1 MKKICYI
8 VTIPITIRSFF
19 IPQLKYLA
27 ENSFEVS
34 VVCSPDSKLQQE
46 LGERITYYPIDIPRG
61 ISVSGSIKAIR
72 KLLELFKNEKYDL
85 IQYSTPNAAL
95 YAAVAGK
102 MAGIKVRN
110 YHLMGFRY
118 LGAKGFMRSLL
129 KMMEKA
135 TCQLSTSI
143 ECVSKSNWQIGIEEK
158 LFDKDKATVI
168 WNGSTGGVDLHRFD
182 ISKREQYRMEI
193 RNQFVLSSDEFVYGF
208 VGRITRDKGVNEILE
223 AFKHIE
229 NAKLMMIGS
238 LEGIHTLDEVL
249 YKDSINNSN
258 IIYTGNVIEVEK
270 YFAALDVL
278 LLPSYR
284 EGFGNVVIE
293 AAAMGTPAIVSDIP
307 GPIDT
312 IDPCRTALLI
322 PVKNVGALQKAM
334 MQIQLL
340 DYVGMGVCAAKFV
353 KEKFDSD
360 ILCKKIFERKQSLLA
375 RAYLKR
381 QPFVLFR

>member
-8 VTIPITIRSFF
+8 VTVPITIRSFF

-27 ENSFEVS
+27 ENGFDVS
-34 VVCSPDSKLQQE
+34 VVCSPDSNLQQE
-46 LGERITYYPIDIPRG
+46 LGERITYHPIDIPRG
-61 ISVSGSIKAIR
+61 ISLSGSVRATK
-72 KLLELFKNEKYDL
+72 KLLELFKKKKYDL
-85 IQYSTPNAAL
+85 IQYSTPNAAM
-95 YAAVAGK
+95 YSAIAGK
-102 MAGIKVRN
+102 IAGIKVRN

-118 LGAKGFMRSLL
+118 LGATGVMRSIL

-143 ECVSKSNWQIGIEEK
+143 ECVSKSNLQIGIEEK
-158 LFDKDKATVI
+158 LFDKDKANVV

-182 ISKREQYRMEI
+182 IHKREQYRKEI
-193 RNQFVLSSDEFVYGF
+193 RDQFEISSNAFVYGF

-238 LEGIHTLDEVL
+238 LEGIQTLNEEL
-249 YKDSINNSN
+249 YNDSIHNSN
-258 IIYTGNVIEVEK
+258 IIYTGNVTDVEK
-270 YFAALDVL
+270 YFAAMDVL

-293 AAAMGTPAIVSDIP
+293 AAAMGTPAIVSNIP

-312 IDPCRTALLI
+312 IMKDKTALVV
-322 PVKNVGALQKAM
+322 PAKNVAALQEAM
-334 MQIQLL
+334 TKVCNL
-340 DYVGMGVCAAKFV
+340 DHQEMGKYAVEFV
-353 KEKFDSD
+353 RSHFDSTELNKR
-360 ILCKKIFERKQSLLA
+360 ILKRKKSLLGID
-375 RAYLKR
+375 
-381 QPFVLFR
+381 